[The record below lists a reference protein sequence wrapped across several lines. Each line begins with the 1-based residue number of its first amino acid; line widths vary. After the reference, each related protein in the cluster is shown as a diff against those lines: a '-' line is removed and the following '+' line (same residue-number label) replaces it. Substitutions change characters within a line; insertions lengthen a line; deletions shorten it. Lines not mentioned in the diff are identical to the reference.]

1 MGVPMVIDHWFL
13 TLTFLISL
21 AIQATAFLISYTLQF
36 DLITDF
42 SGASYFLFSLEIL
55 QLLMLA
61 AVAISYLLR
70 SSPYY
75 FTLRGTRKHSLR
87 GMSSLC
93 VDSKSLVNLI

>member
-42 SGASYFLFSLEIL
+42 SGASYF
-55 QLLMLA
+55 
-61 AVAISYLLR
+61 
-70 SSPYY
+70 
-75 FTLRGTRKHSLR
+75 
-87 GMSSLC
+87 
-93 VDSKSLVNLI
+93 